1 MVENFSNLAKG
12 TKISEK
18 VAVMSM
24 DGDLNETENAGMLE

>member
-1 MVENFSNLAKG
+1 MNAEMG
-12 TKISEK
+12 WEISEK